1 MDLTALKTELTDD
14 PLARGYAGMND
25 EQSAVSLNIAD
36 RQPNRESLTGGM
48 IAASVV
54 RAELAALLS
63 IDDKN
68 YVLGLMSAG
77 DMPLTANLKAELGG
91 IFGVG
96 TATRANL
103 IALLKR
109 PGSRAEEL
117 GLGFVTP
124 SHVADA
130 RRLP

>member
-1 MDLTALKTELTDD
+1 MNLTALKTELTDD

-25 EQSAVSLNIAD
+25 EQSAVSLNTAD

-48 IAASVV
+48 FAASVV
-54 RAELAALLS
+54 RTEVAALAS
-63 IDDKN
+63 ADDKD
-68 YVLGLMSAG
+68 YVWALMSAG
-77 DMPLTANLKAELGG
+77 DMPLTANLTSELKG
-91 IFGVG
+91 IFGAG

-130 RRLP
+130 RRLS